1 MGALYFFTGFGHQAV
16 MVFFVLSGFLIS
28 STILRSH
35 ILGAWSWRE
44 YAVNRA
50 TRLYVVLI
58 PGLLLGFL
66 WDRLGSWRFAPDG
79 LYSHAIRDLGPAV
92 PLENLT
98 PGAFF
103 GNLLFL
109 QTIRFPTF
117 GSNGPLWSLANEFW
131 YYVLFPA
138 AFGAA
143 LAWAGRRVGAAI
155 VLTGVALGVCAFIG
169 WSMLIGFLI
178 WLAGFGLVLLY
189 SRIQMRSRRA
199 VFVFVLISAFLL
211 CATLFTS
218 RKIWENSLLSDLGVG
233 LAFAV
238 FLFAA
243 LQSAMG
249 EESRRYSAVAHEFAG
264 FSYSLYVLH
273 FPFLLFLRAWF
284 VPQQRWQPTAL
295 HLPGRSRGWNM
306 LVVCLAC
313 LAVYREKNERCKKVG
328 QAPVGLTPVSGLHFE
343 IPPKSRRSWRFLE
356 KSVPLF
362 RRVNPGQCGVAV
374 QQLQGD
380 LFRMV
385 LAHRNISLP
394 VGISPIGRSPEIVA
408 ILFQSGNEE
417 SSFGVR
423 MHGARLKPAGSLA
436 SHAGPGHW
444 FSVSAKHRSSNR
456 RAGFLHRLRMDQVSG
471 EQGRAGR

>member
-218 RKIWENSLLSDLGVG
+218 RKIWENSLLSDLAVG

-295 HLPGRSRGWNM
+295 HLLQAAVVGGICLLFAW
-306 LVVCLAC
+306 LVSLFTERKTSDARKWVKRLLA
-313 LAVYREKNERCKKVG
+313 
-328 QAPVGLTPVSGLHFE
+328 
-343 IPPKSRRSWRFLE
+343 
-356 KSVPLF
+356 
-362 RRVNPGQCGVAV
+362 
-374 QQLQGD
+374 
-380 LFRMV
+380 
-385 LAHRNISLP
+385 
-394 VGISPIGRSPEIVA
+394 
-408 ILFQSGNEE
+408 
-417 SSFGVR
+417 
-423 MHGARLKPAGSLA
+423 
-436 SHAGPGHW
+436 
-444 FSVSAKHRSSNR
+444 
-456 RAGFLHRLRMDQVSG
+456 
-471 EQGRAGR
+471 